1 MGAHPHAR
9 KEESMSVGLDSDT
22 LEMVLD
28 AIGMFAEGELS
39 EARLLELDAADE
51 FPEDVVRGMCGEQLG
66 ISLLFIPEDYGGMGG
81 GVVRR
86 LPRAAS

>member
-1 MGAHPHAR
+1 MT
-9 KEESMSVGLDSDT
+9 VGLDSDT

-66 ISLLFIPEDYGGMGG
+66 ISLLFIPEDFGGMGG
-81 GVVRR
+81 GSFDVYRVCE
-86 LPRAAS
+86 LMASVDAELSLR